1 MFYNNLFCFLVAIFV
16 FSASNPPEKPWLP
29 PVVALALLLA
39 SLWLFAAVAGR
50 QFAAAASAGR
60 YFRAER
66 RLSFLAVGLFVV
78 LVGLLDLKY
87 YLQPLSLGDRL
98 PVLTD
103 IGGLAVFFL
112 LLALV
117 WPQGRRRYMQLFHSR
132 YSAVGFLWSNL
143 KANLPA
149 VLPWLILSLVFDL
162 LQLVP
167 YQPLARFLRS
177 AYGELALFGLFVV
190 FLVLFFPP
198 LVRVLWNCR
207 PLPPGPLREHIVS
220 FCRAQGFRSEVLC
233 WPLFEGQVLTAGI
246 IGILPGLRYLLITP
260 ALVDNLDREEL
271 DSVLAHEIGHVVS
284 RHIAQRLDKGSKVG
298 AVSILA
304 GLAGLALGVPSLSQG
319 LLVGS
324 MAAGQAINLQY
335 SREDEEQA
343 DRLSFGWM
351 QRMERDPASMQE
363 MLRTMRRITRYR
375 MGGEVPQ
382 YLLTHPNPEA
392 RMGYV
397 ESLVEL
403 DAKRPDHKPYP
414 KADDFAFLRFKY
426 RVLLQSMDQ
435 DRLRIHCANT
445 LASAQEG
452 SQQAVMA
459 HYGLAL

>member
-1 MFYNNLFCFLVAIFV
+1 M
-16 FSASNPPEKPWLP
+16 
-29 PVVALALLLA
+29 
-39 SLWLFAAVAGR
+39 
-50 QFAAAASAGR
+50 
-60 YFRAER
+60 
-66 RLSFLAVGLFVV
+66 
-78 LVGLLDLKY
+78 
-87 YLQPLSLGDRL
+87 
-98 PVLTD
+98 
-103 IGGLAVFFL
+103 
-112 LLALV
+112 
-117 WPQGRRRYMQLFHSR
+117 
-132 YSAVGFLWSNL
+132 
-143 KANLPA
+143 
-149 VLPWLILSLVFDL
+149 
-162 LQLVP
+162 
-167 YQPLARFLRS
+167 
-177 AYGELALFGLFVV
+177 
-190 FLVLFFPP
+190 
-198 LVRVLWNCR
+198 
-207 PLPPGPLREHIVS
+207 
-220 FCRAQGFRSEVLC
+220 
-233 WPLFEGQVLTAGI
+233 
-246 IGILPGLRYLLITP
+246 
-260 ALVDNLDREEL
+260 
-271 DSVLAHEIGHVVS
+271 
-284 RHIAQRLDKGSKVG
+284 
-298 AVSILA
+298 SILA

-459 HYGLAL
+459 HYGLALLESEAHNSDEALRQLAAVQARYPERDILEVDRAAILINANRMAEARQVLDQAVRRDPTDMYATSLLIRVELQQGNTDRAEQLLRKLQAALPEYPQLYFDLGQVEANRGHEGASLFYLGKYNLYRGRDKIARQYLSRSSKDTSVPEKLRNEAKVILDKLEEFDKGT